1 MIQHNVGAGWQGRL
15 AAGVWAAKINR
26 STLQPCN
33 LLNSEEALIASR
45 PTLAPVMAQVRL
57 ILMLRNPL
65 THVRSMHAHCRRVYG
80 LTLSLEAWLARFS
93 SPGSRT
99 PPWGQRP
106 VSQCIFHPRD
116 MQTAFLTSRTMWDPT
131 AKRNRDWSFEWQNDE
146 AMRARMHTPG
156 AIRAAL
162 HRVRIAAW
170 HVGVVERYALSLC
183 VLQRRLTSAPHFQSM
198 RARSASE
205 LDFCDAGVRVTHF
218 DHNSMARAQNMSA
231 TALRLILE
239 MTQADHILHGAASE
253 RLLEDA
259 VRFGALAV

>member
-1 MIQHNVGAGWQGRL
+1 M
-15 AAGVWAAKINR
+15 
-26 STLQPCN
+26 
-33 LLNSEEALIASR
+33 
-45 PTLAPVMAQVRL
+45 
-57 ILMLRNPL
+57 
-65 THVRSMHAHCRRVYG
+65 
-80 LTLSLEAWLARFS
+80 
-93 SPGSRT
+93 
-99 PPWGQRP
+99 
-106 VSQCIFHPRD
+106 
-116 MQTAFLTSRTMWDPT
+116 
-131 AKRNRDWSFEWQNDE
+131 
-146 AMRARMHTPG
+146 
-156 AIRAAL
+156 
-162 HRVRIAAW
+162 RIAAW